1 MSRGPPWF
9 WAITSLTKLPVVTT
23 ALLFLTLAFLH
34 SRSLP
39 PSPPSP
45 PSFLLP
51 FPLGPS
57 LMEGRVADPSLLAA
71 ALARMP
77 RLFLP
82 GLSGIYQIH
91 PRNLCPKSM
100 LAILEMARRGDG
112 ETDKMNEGTHIH
124 TQTTLALSLPP
135 DGSRTTRTDI
145 QRRICR
151 VLQCKPSFLQ
161 LGISVNQAANQRS
174 AETRVAIVIVI
185 VGWKAWR

>member
-1 MSRGPPWF
+1 MGKGVSWGHVTGPALVLGYHF
-9 WAITSLTKLPVVTT
+9 LDKVTRSYHCT
-23 ALLFLTLAFLH
+23 ALPDSGLPSLP
-34 SRSLP
+34 LP

-124 TQTTLALSLPP
+124 TQTTLALSLPQT
-135 DGSRTTRTDI
+135 DRGRQGRTFREGSAES
-145 QRRICR
+145 CNAS
-151 VLQCKPSFLQ
+151 LPSFNWGYLYIRRPINGVRK
-161 LGISVNQAANQRS
+161 L
-174 AETRVAIVIVI
+174 E
-185 VGWKAWR
+185 